1 MKIYSSIEEFSADF
15 RVTLTIGTFDGV
27 HIGHQSII
35 KELNR
40 MSKLEKGESVLLTF
54 DPHPRHVLFPEDHG
68 LKLLTTIDERLDLL
82 KDYGLQHIII
92 QEFSREFSRIT
103 PINFVRDIL
112 VNQLSV
118 NRLIIGHDHHFGRN
132 REGSF
137 EELKSLADLYDFK
150 LSEISGKMVNNIT
163 ASSTKIRQSLL
174 IGDVDKANNLLG
186 HSYTFSGKVVHGD
199 KLGRTIDFPTAN
211 IEVRNEK
218 ILPKSGVY
226 AVQVELDRN
235 HYFGMLNI
243 GHIINKIEVHI
254 FDFSENIYGRTVR
267 VRMISRLRDGK
278 DFQDIEDLKCQLI
291 KDETDARSLF
301 QI

>member
-132 REGSF
+132 REG
-137 EELKSLADLYDFK
+137 
-150 LSEISGKMVNNIT
+150 
-163 ASSTKIRQSLL
+163 
-174 IGDVDKANNLLG
+174 
-186 HSYTFSGKVVHGD
+186 
-199 KLGRTIDFPTAN
+199 
-211 IEVRNEK
+211 
-218 ILPKSGVY
+218 
-226 AVQVELDRN
+226 
-235 HYFGMLNI
+235 
-243 GHIINKIEVHI
+243 
-254 FDFSENIYGRTVR
+254 
-267 VRMISRLRDGK
+267 
-278 DFQDIEDLKCQLI
+278 
-291 KDETDARSLF
+291 
-301 QI
+301 

>member
-137 EELKSLADLYDFK
+137 EELKNLADLYDFQ

-278 DFQDIEDLKCQLI
+278 DFQDIKGLKCQLI
-291 KDETDARSLF
+291 KDETHARSLF
-301 QI
+301 RI

>member
-186 HSYTFSGKVVHGD
+186 HSLS
-199 KLGRTIDFPTAN
+199 LI
-211 IEVRNEK
+211 
-218 ILPKSGVY
+218 
-226 AVQVELDRN
+226 
-235 HYFGMLNI
+235 
-243 GHIINKIEVHI
+243 HI
-254 FDFSENIYGRTVR
+254 
-267 VRMISRLRDGK
+267 
-278 DFQDIEDLKCQLI
+278 
-291 KDETDARSLF
+291 
-301 QI
+301 

>member
-254 FDFSENIYGRTVR
+254 FDFSENIYGRIVR
-267 VRMISRLRDGK
+267 VRMVSRLRDGK

>member
-137 EELKSLADLYDFK
+137 EELKNLADLYDFQ

-254 FDFSENIYGRTVR
+254 FDFAENIYGRTVR

-278 DFQDIEDLKCQLI
+278 DFQDIKGLKCQLI
-291 KDETDARSLF
+291 KDETHARSLF
-301 QI
+301 RI